1 MSRIISID
9 KAIKKIQ
16 KGDLLIVVDNEDRE
30 NEGDMVLAAEK
41 VTPEIVNFI
50 TKHARG
56 LLCVAT
62 TGERMDKLDI
72 PMMTQKNTAKYQ
84 TAFGISVDASEGITS
99 GISAQDRAKTI
110 HLFSNKTAQSDVFV
124 KPGHIFPLR
133 AKQGGVLRRAGHT
146 EAVVDLMKI
155 SNLFPAG
162 ILCEILSDNGE
173 MARLPDLE
181 IIAKKFGLSIITIK
195 DIIAFRVKKEKLVHR
210 SAFANLPTI
219 WGDFKIILYS
229 SDIDDNIHIALVK
242 GKVKGKKNVLVRV
255 HSECFTGDVF
265 SSLRCDCQDQLHLSM
280 KKISEKGEG
289 VLLYMRQEGRGI
301 GLINKI
307 KAYNLQE
314 KGMDT
319 VQANLCLGLKADQR
333 DYGLGAQI
341 LADLGLSS
349 IKVMTNN
356 PKKLVGLSSFGLK
369 ITERISI
376 EIPPHDINRKYL
388 TTKKNKLGHLL
399 KEV

>member
-16 KGDLLIVVDNEDRE
+16 KGEILIVVDNEDRE

-56 LLCVAT
+56 LLCVST

-110 HLFSNKTAQSDVFV
+110 HLFSNKTAQSNAFV

-133 AKQGGVLRRAGHT
+133 AKNGGVLRRAGHT

-162 ILCEILSDNGE
+162 ILCEILSDNVSLGE
-173 MARLPDLE
+173 
-181 IIAKKFGLSIITIK
+181 
-195 DIIAFRVKKEKLVHR
+195 
-210 SAFANLPTI
+210 
-219 WGDFKIILYS
+219 
-229 SDIDDNIHIALVK
+229 
-242 GKVKGKKNVLVRV
+242 
-255 HSECFTGDVF
+255 
-265 SSLRCDCQDQLHLSM
+265 DC
-280 KKISEKGEG
+280 
-289 VLLYMRQEGRGI
+289 
-301 GLINKI
+301 
-307 KAYNLQE
+307 LQ
-314 KGMDT
+314 
-319 VQANLCLGLKADQR
+319 
-333 DYGLGAQI
+333 
-341 LADLGLSS
+341 
-349 IKVMTNN
+349 
-356 PKKLVGLSSFGLK
+356 
-369 ITERISI
+369 
-376 EIPPHDINRKYL
+376 
-388 TTKKNKLGHLL
+388 
-399 KEV
+399 